1 MAWPSQWVIIRG
13 VDLRISHTN
22 QLYEQLLAFDFV
34 CSRCK
39 VQPFHVDLV
48 LYAFIKNLPNTPYLR

>member
-1 MAWPSQWVIIRG
+1 MAWPSQGVIIRG

-39 VQPFHVDLV
+39 VQPVHVDLV
-48 LYAFIKNLPNTPYLR
+48 LYAFIKVG